1 MKTQFLLPF
10 KFKKAGLYMLPLFVI
25 MACIEVFGNESLTQS
40 IWVLP
45 LPSIFNDGS
54 LNDSSW
60 FTIVT
65 DSIYNEIW
73 VIGILL
79 SLSFIALAREKEE
92 DEMIS
97 KIRLESMAWALWAI
111 LILFAFETLFIF
123 GFSYMEFTFLTLFI
137 YLLLFIFKFNY
148 EMYKV
153 RKN

>member
-25 MACIEVFGNESLTQS
+25 MACIEVFGYKSLAQY
-40 IWVLP
+40 IDWVLP
-45 LPSIFNDGS
+45 LPGIYNDGS
-54 LNDSSW
+54 W
-60 FTIVT
+60 FTTVT

-79 SLSFIALAREKEE
+79 SLSFIALAKEKEE

-97 KIRLESMAWALWAI
+97 KIRLESMAWALWGI
-111 LILFAFETLFIF
+111 VILFAFETLFIF

-137 YLLLFIFKFNY
+137 YLLLFILKFNY